1 MRVALD
7 INPTI
12 TGHKLRGIGVYTQRL
27 KEEFHKGNWPAE
39 FEFFEDPDSPPPA
52 DVIHHPYFD
61 LFFHTLAH
69 NEPSGRVVTIHDV
82 IPLVFP
88 TYFPAGIRGYLN
100 LFFQKKALKNVD
112 AVICDSQTSKEDV
125 IAKLSIPKDKIH
137 VIYLAPGPDYKPIT
151 DKSFLSN
158 VAKKY
163 ALPKEFI
170 LYVGDVNWNKNIL
183 NLLEAIKHAR
193 VNLVM
198 VGQALIDKNLDQ
210 VKEIN
215 KKISKLGLQKK
226 ILRTGYIPD
235 EDLIAI
241 YNLASLTVL
250 ASFYEGF
257 GLPVLE
263 SMACG
268 TSVVC
273 SKLASLPEIAGNL
286 ANFCDPEDPQ
296 DIAKKISLVLN
307 LPQKEKQNIS
317 QNLIRHASKFTWH
330 KVAQQTI
337 NVYKKVYENV

>member
-125 IAKLSIPKDKIH
+125 
-137 VIYLAPGPDYKPIT
+137 
-151 DKSFLSN
+151 
-158 VAKKY
+158 
-163 ALPKEFI
+163 
-170 LYVGDVNWNKNIL
+170 
-183 NLLEAIKHAR
+183 
-193 VNLVM
+193 
-198 VGQALIDKNLDQ
+198 
-210 VKEIN
+210 
-215 KKISKLGLQKK
+215 
-226 ILRTGYIPD
+226 
-235 EDLIAI
+235 
-241 YNLASLTVL
+241 
-250 ASFYEGF
+250 
-257 GLPVLE
+257 
-263 SMACG
+263 
-268 TSVVC
+268 
-273 SKLASLPEIAGNL
+273 
-286 ANFCDPEDPQ
+286 
-296 DIAKKISLVLN
+296 
-307 LPQKEKQNIS
+307 
-317 QNLIRHASKFTWH
+317 
-330 KVAQQTI
+330 
-337 NVYKKVYENV
+337 